1 MAATRDVM
9 LELKSYFR
17 EMVMRVTETTR
28 AMKIS
33 INMRRSG
40 INYRKRTKRSHCD
53 WATMQT
59 LMHIYRKQN
68 CNRKRIGM
76 ENESR

>member
-9 LELKSYFR
+9 LELKSYFC
-17 EMVMRVTETTR
+17 EMVMTETIR

-59 LMHIYRKQN
+59 LMHMY
-68 CNRKRIGM
+68 
-76 ENESR
+76 

>member
-1 MAATRDVM
+1 MAATRNVT
-9 LELKSYFR
+9 LELKSYFC
-17 EMVMRVTETTR
+17 ELMTRVTETTR
-28 AMKIS
+28 DMKIS

-59 LMHIYRKQN
+59 LMHIY
-68 CNRKRIGM
+68 
-76 ENESR
+76 